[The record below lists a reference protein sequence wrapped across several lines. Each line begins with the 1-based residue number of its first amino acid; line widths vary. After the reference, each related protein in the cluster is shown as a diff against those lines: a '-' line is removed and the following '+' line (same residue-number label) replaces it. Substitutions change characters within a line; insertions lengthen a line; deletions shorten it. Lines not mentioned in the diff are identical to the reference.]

1 MKQRILVVEDD
12 SSYRN
17 LLGLWLETESF
28 EPILVDSLEAAFV
41 NVAAE
46 PLPEAVL
53 LDIHL
58 GTKNG
63 LTLVHWVR
71 KQKHLAH
78 LLIVAITGDDSW
90 KDNKSV
96 RDAGCD
102 AWLAKPLDYK
112 ALRNILASI
121 RVHSLG

>member
-12 SSYRN
+12 SSYRK
-17 LLGLWLETESF
+17 LLGVWLEQEGF
-28 EPILVDSLEAAFV
+28 EPILVDNLEAAFV

-58 GTKNG
+58 GSKNG

-78 LLIVAITGDDSW
+78 LLIVAVTGDDSW
-90 KDNKSV
+90 KDNKRV

-102 AWLAKPLDYK
+102 AWLSKPLDFK
-112 ALRNILASI
+112 TLRDILASI
-121 RVHSLG
+121 GVQSIG